1 MIMMNNVRGCGGEK
15 KKKKKEEKEKTRMR
29 RRQRKGLIKHFGN
42 AELFVRGV
50 E

>member
-15 KKKKKEEKEKTRMR
+15 KRKKEEKEKTRMR
-29 RRQRKGLIKHFGN
+29 CRQRKGLIKHFGN

-50 E
+50 